1 MVVPLLW
8 VLLAALA
15 LTLSWVTGA
24 AAFAWAAYLMLV
36 IWLVGAVG
44 ARLGVRGLSVTRT
57 LSADRVALNG
67 QVQVEVTLEN
77 RSRLPVLWVA
87 AAEALPAG
95 LSLRGVRGRIGP
107 LRPRSEFRFRYT
119 LEGGRRGYYQIGP
132 TVLRTGD
139 LFGIVQR
146 ERTEEETARLTVFP
160 RIVAIRHARLPSRR
174 PVNEVRVRYR
184 VLEDPTQ
191 VVGIRP
197 YQRGDGLRRVHWRA
211 TAHTGR
217 LQSKLYEITAQVDTT
232 VLLNL
237 RRADYAESPA
247 DAQEAAELAIVA
259 AASTAHHLLDHRQRT
274 GLLALAH
281 DPAADDSGDSGLV
294 AVRAGRH
301 RDQLT
306 ALLSVLGRVELGPAQ
321 PLTEALRRAKET
333 FPWGSL
339 LVIITPRV
347 EAEAMQALLGL
358 RNVGFAVSVI
368 LVGRAAELPA
378 EAAGLAALGI
388 GAARVRSEAD
398 VRGLNL

>member
-67 QVQVEVTLEN
+67 RVQVEVKLEN
-77 RSRLPVLWVA
+77 RSRLPVLWAA

-146 ERTEEETARLTVFP
+146 ERTGEETARLTVFP

-174 PVNEVRVRYR
+174 PINEVRVRYR

-191 VVGIRP
+191 VIGIRP

-211 TAHTGR
+211 TAHTSR
-217 LQSKLYEITAQVDTT
+217 LQSKLYQVTAQVDTT

-259 AASTAHHLLDHRQRT
+259 AASTVHHLLDRRQRT

-281 DPAADDSGDSGLV
+281 DPAADDSGLV
-294 AVRAGRH
+294 AVSAGRH

-333 FPWGSL
+333 FPLGSL
-339 LVIITPRV
+339 LVIVTPRV
-347 EAEAMQALLGL
+347 DTEAMQALLGL
-358 RNVGFAVSVI
+358 RNAGFAVSVI
-368 LVGRAAELPA
+368 LVGRGAELPA
-378 EAAGLAALGI
+378 EAAGLAALRI
-388 GAARVRSEAD
+388 GGARVRSEAD